1 MTQRMWEGGV
11 PKQIGL
17 EFTHAQSD
25 VSNVFFTST
34 VIYVFMEKLAHFC
47 YLEKKATDSE
57 SEATR
62 GLQAM
67 KKVVVNFSLA

>member
-1 MTQRMWEGGV
+1 MHGKGL
-11 PKQIGL
+11 PKQMGL

-25 VSNVFFTST
+25 VSYVFFTST

-47 YLEKKATDSE
+47 FGKKFTDSE
-57 SEATR
+57 SETAR

-67 KKVVVNFSLA
+67 KKEVVNFSLA